1 MTCSKSRETAHR
13 FGINVGFD
21 LAHAAGN
28 VPLQLHDWD
37 VDFAVWCSYK
47 YLNSGPGSVGG
58 CFIHERHAQNT
69 DLDRLAGWWGH
80 DKASRFQMEN
90 KFQPIPTVEGWQLS
104 NPPILSLSAIRASLD
119 LFKEAG
125 GIEPLRKKSQQLTG
139 FFFDSINQEL
149 EGRVRSITPT
159 DPAARGCQLS
169 LEIQLEGVDGKAI
182 YEKLEASGVRTDW
195 REPNVIRAAPVPLY
209 NSFEDV
215 WNFVACLKEQLS

>member
-1 MTCSKSRETAHR
+1 MESNRCEKS
-13 FGINVGFD
+13 
-21 LAHAAGN
+21 
-28 VPLQLHDWD
+28 Q
-37 VDFAVWCSYK
+37 
-47 YLNSGPGSVGG
+47 
-58 CFIHERHAQNT
+58 
-69 DLDRLAGWWGH
+69 
-80 DKASRFQMEN
+80 
-90 KFQPIPTVEGWQLS
+90 
-104 NPPILSLSAIRASLD
+104 
-119 LFKEAG
+119 
-125 GIEPLRKKSQQLTG
+125 QQLTG